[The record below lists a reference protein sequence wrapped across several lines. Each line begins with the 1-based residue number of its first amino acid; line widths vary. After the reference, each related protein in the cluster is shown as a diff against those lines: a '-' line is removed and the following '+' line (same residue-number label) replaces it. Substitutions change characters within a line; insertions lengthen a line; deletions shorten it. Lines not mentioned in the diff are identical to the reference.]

1 MSNIKLYTT
10 LIKRTGIGTLYNYF
24 KMKNIENYQFIR
36 NNHDE
41 LKPYENQFGRKL
53 TRIDAI
59 VISPLTQSEITK
71 IIDSCYENK
80 KLQSYQANAN
90 KERLKY
96 YHENYGKNTNTAAKK
111 SNTNRTSPTKRNW
124 F

>member
-1 MSNIKLYTT
+1 
-10 LIKRTGIGTLYNYF
+10 
-24 KMKNIENYQFIR
+24 MKNIENYQFIR

>member
-1 MSNIKLYTT
+1 MSNMKLYTT

-24 KMKNIENYQFIR
+24 EMKNIENYQFIR

-53 TRIDAI
+53 TRMDAI
-59 VISPLTQSEITK
+59 VISPLTQSEITE
-71 IIDSCYENK
+71 IIDGYYENK
-80 KLQSYQANAN
+80 KLQSYQANEN

-96 YHENYGKNTNTAAKK
+96 Y
-111 SNTNRTSPTKRNW
+111 RQLPVV
-124 F
+124 